1 MIRVVLTSPPQM
13 SSVIDLHSHSTISD
27 GLLTPFELVQ
37 RATAQGVRV
46 LALTDHD
53 DVAGLDEA
61 RAAATGAGIA
71 LVDGVEISASWN
83 KRSVHIVGLR
93 INPAYEPLR
102 DGLAAIR
109 AGRSERAMRIAA
121 ELEKIGILGSL
132 EGAYAYAAN
141 PGIISRTHFA
151 RFLVAKGIVKDTRTV
166 FKKYLVKG
174 KPGYVEHRWADFAN
188 AIGWIRASGGI
199 AVLAHPG
206 RYDLG
211 RTNLDSLIADF
222 KEVGGEA
229 IEVVTGNHTA
239 EQFIQ
244 FANYAREFNLL
255 ASCGSDFH
263 GVGESYRDLGRLPAL
278 PSGCKPVWHNWPEM
292 TENVGRKS
300 EAPSA
305 ARVPDLADNAALIP
319 PMD

>member
-1 MIRVVLTSPPQM
+1 M